1 MLKMMGLVDI
11 FAGLALFSI
20 SAGISH
26 KESFILIIILL
37 LMKSSIDFSDIGG
50 ALDLVAAIMIF
61 LSFFFLIPSGFLLV
75 GGFLILIKGIISL
88 FS

>member
-1 MLKMMGLVDI
+1 MGLVDI
-11 FAGLALFSI
+11 FAALALFSI
-20 SAGISH
+20 IAEISH

-37 LMKSSIDFSDIGG
+37 LMKSSIDFSDIGS
-50 ALDLVAAIMIF
+50 ALDLVAVIMIF